1 MTATTTPSAPSAA
14 TPERLMQFAW
24 GYAPPLV
31 IGAAVQHGYFD
42 ALSGK
47 SMSASELAAATQ
59 TSERGATAILEAVAG
74 FGLLARDRDGRFV
87 LTPESE
93 TFLVSSKPAFLGG
106 FFRHQSRDIIPRWLK
121 INDVVK
127 TGDPA
132 HQVNQEAVGTEFFQ
146 NLVEGLFPVNFA
158 PATALARGLNL
169 PKDAPIKVLDI
180 AAGSGVWGI
189 AVAKVYPNALIAAAD
204 WEGIIPVTRRTAER
218 HGLADRMSYIP
229 GDILESDFGTNYD
242 LAILGH
248 ILHSEG
254 ESRSH
259 TLLRRVY
266 DALKPGGTIAIQ
278 EFLVNAE
285 RSGPPTG
292 LIFAVNMLLNTKEGN
307 TFSFEQIAGWLTSAG
322 FSDPRSLDAPGPS
335 PIILATR
342 PIDRASS

>member
-1 MTATTTPSAPSAA
+1 
-14 TPERLMQFAW
+14 MQFAW
-24 GYAPPLV
+24 AYAPPLI

-47 SMSASELAAATQ
+47 SLSAGELAAATQ
-59 TSERGATAILEAVAG
+59 TSERGAVAILEALAG

-87 LTPESE
+87 LTPESQ
-93 TFLVSSKPAFLGG
+93 TFLVSSQPAYLGG
-106 FFRHQSRDIIPRWLK
+106 FFRHQSRDIIPRWLQ

-127 TGDPA
+127 TGAPA
-132 HQVNQEAVGTEFFQ
+132 RQVNQEADGTEFFQ

-158 PATALARGLNL
+158 PATVLARGLNL

-189 AVAKVYPNALIAAAD
+189 AVAKVYPNATITAAD
-204 WEGIIPVTRRTAER
+204 WEGVIPVTRRTAER
-218 HGLADRMSYIP
+218 HGLADRMSYVP
-229 GDILESDFGTNYD
+229 GDILESNFGAAYD

-254 ESRSH
+254 ASRSQM
-259 TLLRRVY
+259 LLQRVY

-285 RSGPPTG
+285 RTGPPMA
-292 LIFAVNMLLNTKEGN
+292 LIFAVNMLVYTKGGT

-322 FSDPRSLDAPGPS
+322 FSDARTLEAPGPS
-335 PIILATR
+335 PIILATK
-342 PIDRASS
+342 PA